1 MEQLQQIPVSS
12 TNNPFNNPNLTYIQP
27 TSING
32 LSNVLSNIGNKLVN
46 SYGTEYGANLAYQ
59 KIVDNLQ
66 KGINGDYS
74 HISNFTQTGKVYN
87 QIMDKLAPAVI
98 SSSQSSKLVQAA
110 SDIRDSNSI
119 PLSDKVK
126 TFSQA
131 STDLIQNTLDQI
143 QEPSQKVQVGLILTQ
158 EAGQQQRNLTAHVAN
173 QQQNAQKYAALQSLN
188 EQNVLAQSAASKG
201 NLPLFNNY
209 LHELYN
215 TIDAGVQSG
224 LYTAVQAEDLKQNYK
239 IQSFSQLALSQGIG
253 NVKELNNNFPE
264 EDRLTDFEISKLQ
277 NMVKD
282 KQLQQLN
289 QIKINQILSGYDFES
304 DLSKARAGIS
314 SAPSMQLTPEQYT
327 QFRENVNAG
336 NQIRALQTMSPAQQ
350 TDKLKGDPN
359 YLSLSPQLQNYV
371 MSTMHQYNQ
380 EVNHDPVTMLGLS
393 NANGEQRI
401 ATMQAY
407 GISNPISKIVTPIE
421 LNQFAQQYLGNPAQ
435 GIAPRPVDTFNTIN
449 QNFGRFAGPVID
461 QLAKVTKQYG
471 INSANPLVRN
481 DYLIGS
487 SISGNGKNIAP
498 KDIPDVNTYSQLPV
512 TTRDA
517 LSDII
522 KQTSKVNPQ
531 LSTSELI
538 NKYYYMKDGNLLEQ
552 GQQNVLNDFG
562 KNEIANFITK
572 ASGIETK
579 PDNIQSIQ
587 LDPQTNTYLIKTPT
601 NSTQVPYSLIKDI
614 SAKDNWATN
623 LKFRAKT
630 DFDFWTGQ
638 KNNANN

>member
-1 MEQLQQIPVSS
+1 METLDQVQASS
-12 TNNPFNNPNLTYIQP
+12 PNNPFTNPNLTYIQP
-27 TSING
+27 ASING
-32 LSNVLSNIGNKLVN
+32 LSNIIGNLGNKLVN
-46 SYGTEYGANLAYQ
+46 SYGAEYGADLAYQ
-59 KIVDNLQ
+59 KISDNLQ

-74 HISNFTQTGKVYN
+74 HISSFTQTGKVYN

-119 PLSDKVK
+119 PLTDKVK

-131 STDLIQNTLDQI
+131 STNLIQNTLDQI

-158 EAGQQQRNLTAHVAN
+158 EAGQQQRNLTTHVAS

-215 TIDAGVQSG
+215 TVDAGVQSG
-224 LYTAVQAEDLKQNYK
+224 LYTAVQAQDLKQNYK

-253 NVKELNNNFPE
+253 NVKDLNSKFSE

-289 QIKINQILSGYDFES
+289 QIKINQVLAGYDFES
-304 DLSKARAGIS
+304 DLSKARAGIT
-314 SAPSMQLTPEQYT
+314 SAPSMPLTPDQYT
-327 QFRENVNAG
+327 QFRENSNAG
-336 NQIRALQTMSPAQQ
+336 DQIRALQTMSPAQQ
-350 TDKLKGDPN
+350 ADKLKSDPS
-359 YLSLSPQLQNYV
+359 YLSLPPQLQNYV
-371 MSTMHQYNQ
+371 MSTAHQYNQ
-380 EVNHDPVTMLGLS
+380 EVNHAPITMLGLS
-393 NANGEQRI
+393 NANGEQRV
-401 ATMQAY
+401 ATMQSY
-407 GISNPISKIVTPIE
+407 GISNPTSKIVSPME
-421 LNQFAQQYLGNPAQ
+421 LNQLAQQYLGNPAQ
-435 GIAPRPVDTFNTIN
+435 GIAPRPVDTLNTIN

-487 SISGNGKNIAP
+487 SISGGGKGIAP

-531 LSTSELI
+531 LSTGDLI
-538 NKYYYMKDGNLLEQ
+538 NKYYYMKDGNFLEQ

-562 KNEIANFITK
+562 KSEIANFISK

-579 PDNIQSIQ
+579 QTDIQSIQ
-587 LDPQTNTYLIKTPT
+587 LDPQNNTYLIKTPT
-601 NSTQVPYSLIKDI
+601 NTTQVPYSLIKDV
-614 SAKDNWATN
+614 SAKDTWTTN
-623 LKFRAKT
+623 LKFRAKA
-630 DFDFWTGQ
+630 DFDFWTGK
-638 KNNANN
+638 KNADN